1 MNAFHLTVRLADGS
15 RQMLQMLADTSCDA
29 LLQAQDAFG
38 DSLRGGSARMLRAPG
53 IVGTV
58 ANGRTAANDATFAGV
73 TA

>member
-1 MNAFHLTVRLADGS
+1 MKAFHLTVRLADGS
-15 RQMLQMLADTSCDA
+15 RQFMQMLADSSCDA

-38 DSLRGGSARMLRAPG
+38 AELRGGSARMLHAPG

-58 ANGRTAANDATFAGV
+58 ANGRAAANDATFAGA